1 MTVAFNG
8 CRWRLL
14 AWTGV
19 AFITACSTTPKQPAQ
34 LSAAPTPA
42 SAAITTQASDVA
54 TDATAASSTSSAS
67 QDAAGACFVAS
78 GGKCVQSNGVV
89 ARQSIRLVAVHS
101 RDGQTFWIETK

>member
-67 QDAAGACFVAS
+67 QDVAATNSAS
-78 GGKCVQSNGVV
+78 TAATATPPNWLTIESTVV
-89 ARQSIRLVAVHS
+89 SLGEQDLLDRIRS
-101 RDGQTFWIETK
+101 GF